1 MFIDNQVM
9 EVLDINYILERIEPQ
24 TSYGR
29 KYKNAMKAYPPGT
42 ESYLKK
48 ELDVLE
54 AFVKWV
60 KERDSIGEA
69 KNALHVVKDIRYS
82 ILRAESSSPL
92 SEVELY
98 EIKAFVFAVKKLQE
112 IVHKKK
118 LPTHPK
124 INLYPIPELEELL
137 NPPGENEQSFYLYDS
152 FSESLASTRRERSRL
167 ENSLRKELRAL
178 RSKIKEEYNLSVNA
192 EHTVI
197 LSKQDKA
204 GIERAKSS
212 EELNFQS
219 ETFNTIVFSLKKP
232 MDMVAQEAEVEKLK
246 NREFDHELRVR
257 RELTEEIAKHTKVL
271 KKNIHGLGNIDL
283 FIAKAE
289 LAEKMNAVKPEIVDE
304 HKISIVDGV
313 YPKIAENLARDG
325 LKFTP
330 ISIDL
335 QEGVTCIT
343 GANMGGKTI
352 SLKIVGL
359 LSIMAQWGLFVPA
372 KEMIY
377 GLNQFVRTSIGDFQS
392 TTSGLSTFGGEIA
405 NVTYAME
412 MADNRGLILI
422 DELARG
428 TNPQEGFAISYA
440 IADYL
445 QDKQSIT
452 LLTTHFDEVTRLEGI
467 RHLQV
472 MGLNRVDLEEIK
484 KTESQPL
491 EKINQLMDYR
501 LQEVSQFREV
511 PKDAIHIAHM
521 MGLPEEITNKAEKI
535 LEDGR

>member
-1 MFIDNQVM
+1 M
-9 EVLDINYILERIEPQ
+9 DI
-24 TSYGR
+24 
-29 KYKNAMKAYPPGT
+29 
-42 ESYLKK
+42 
-48 ELDVLE
+48 
-54 AFVKWV
+54 
-60 KERDSIGEA
+60 
-69 KNALHVVKDIRYS
+69 
-82 ILRAESSSPL
+82 
-92 SEVELY
+92 VE
-98 EIKAFVFAVKKLQE
+98 
-112 IVHKKK
+112 
-118 LPTHPK
+118 
-124 INLYPIPELEELL
+124 
-137 NPPGENEQSFYLYDS
+137 
-152 FSESLASTRRERSRL
+152 
-167 ENSLRKELRAL
+167 
-178 RSKIKEEYNLSVNA
+178 
-192 EHTVI
+192 
-197 LSKQDKA
+197 
-204 GIERAKSS
+204 
-212 EELNFQS
+212 
-219 ETFNTIVFSLKKP
+219 
-232 MDMVAQEAEVEKLK
+232 QEAEVEKLK

-257 RELTEEIAKHTKVL
+257 RELSEEIAKYTRLL
-271 KKNIHGLGNIDL
+271 KRNIHGLGNIDL

-289 LAEKMNAVKPEIVDE
+289 LADRMNAVRPEIVDE
-304 HKISIVDGV
+304 HIISIVDGV
-313 YPKIAENLARDG
+313 YPKIVENLVRDG
-325 LKFTP
+325 LEFTP

-372 KEMIY
+372 KKMVY

-445 QDKQSIT
+445 QNKESIT
-452 LLTTHFDEVTRLEGI
+452 LLTTHFDEVTRLDGI

-472 MGLNRVDLEEIK
+472 MGLNKVDLEEIK
-484 KTESQPL
+484 KTEKEPL
-491 EKINQLMDYR
+491 AKINQLMDYR

-521 MGLPEEITNKAEKI
+521 MGLPEEITKKAEEI